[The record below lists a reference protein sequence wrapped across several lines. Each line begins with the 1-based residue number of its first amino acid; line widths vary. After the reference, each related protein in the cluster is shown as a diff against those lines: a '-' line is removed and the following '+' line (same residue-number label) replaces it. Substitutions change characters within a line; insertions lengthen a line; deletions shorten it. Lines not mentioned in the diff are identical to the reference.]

1 MVERGYIDLI
11 IGYLPEQAGLE
22 PGACSVLNYIEQ
34 KCAAEDR
41 VEL

>member
-11 IGYLPEQAGLE
+11 IRYLPEQAGLE
-22 PGACSVLNYIEQ
+22 PGLQRLRSYIEQ